1 MTSQEQQLVAALLRC
16 AAASNLHEV
25 LGELGPAGRLTNAAW
40 EAFYRA
46 RGDAG
51 AAAVAIE
58 GGVIELADLRTQL
71 DSVRDALLAAEAER
85 DRLFLLINTPRI
97 DDFFE
102 AVRIEAAHQVER
114 WGVEHDAG
122 KQPEDWVVL
131 VVYLLGKAT
140 TAHFRDDTAKLLHHV
155 ITLGA
160 VACNWHANMTG
171 SDTRMRPG
179 LGDRVDADAQ
189 LAVARRALRAA
200 LGTWCPRDPGGDG
213 ADGETYR
220 LCIEALEVRE

>member
-1 MTSQEQQLVAALLRC
+1 MTWFR
-16 AAASNLHEV
+16 HI
-25 LGELGPAGRLTNAAW
+25 
-40 EAFYRA
+40 
-46 RGDAG
+46 GDSKFHAG
-51 AAAVAIE
+51 APDRGSFCTLCNGRWPVEDERRGEVEHDENPPADERCTVC
-58 GGVIELADLRTQL
+58 VIADLRARLVATE
-71 DSVRDALLAAEAER
+71 VER
-85 DRLFLLINTPRI
+85 DRLSLLINTPRI

-102 AVRIEAAHQVER
+102 AVRVEAAHQVER

-140 TAHFRDDTAKLLHHV
+140 TAHFRGDTAKLLHHV

-171 SDTRMRPG
+171 ADTRMRPG